1 MGAPTKGGG
10 RCLLVACDDDH
21 GRSRWRTRSAGAGRF
36 LLRRQL
42 VCLAAAL
49 PVLSLRIP
57 APPLA
62 QRCRRRCF
70 GRSDTCYGCN
80 ENCDESCNEDCND
93 SCDGSCDGFF
103 GGDCDYCDHGCDS
116 ACDSSCDGS
125 CDSSCNGACDSLCN
139 SGCSCSSGEYGAA
152 EQVTCGPRAVAQP
165 PNTHPTPVH
174 RAPASTPRI
183 PARRQR
189 IGVQQRWFSYEWVL
203 HVHQ

>member
-1 MGAPTKGGG
+1 MAHAIGGG
-10 RCLLVACDDDH
+10 WSLFIATAAGVPRRRLACP
-21 GRSRWRTRSAGAGRF
+21 F
-36 LLRRQL
+36 LAHPFPRLY
-42 VCLAAAL
+42 ATL
-49 PVLSLRIP
+49 P
-57 APPLA
+57 
-62 QRCRRRCF
+62 CRCF
-70 GRSDTCYGCN
+70 GRSDHCYGDCN
-80 ENCDESCNEDCND
+80 VDCNESCNEDCND

-125 CDSSCNGACDSLCN
+125 CGSSCNGACDSLCN
-139 SGCSCSSGEYGAA
+139 AGCSCSSGEYGAA